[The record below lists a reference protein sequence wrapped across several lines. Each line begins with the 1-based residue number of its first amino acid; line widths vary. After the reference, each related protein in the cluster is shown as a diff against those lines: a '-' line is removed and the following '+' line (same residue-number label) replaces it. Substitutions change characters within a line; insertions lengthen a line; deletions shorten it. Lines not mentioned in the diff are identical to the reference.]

1 MKSGVVS
8 VAYARI
14 VHLGAGGVGK
24 SSFQRGM
31 MNKPLPDEAN
41 VNSTQMADLS
51 TFQPGQSG
59 ASRDVSTHT
68 AKGGSV
74 SGGYWVPVT
83 EDDETNELVGLVRL
97 VYDVSSGET
106 ESLRVVKLI
115 QVGITLAASRLSR
128 TRSSPEISEAQKI
141 IEEIIEIAK
150 QHPEIQAPE
159 SEVFLY
165 VWDCG
170 GQQVFLCILPVFLT
184 SKSMFFLMFDA
195 SKDLHKPCLSLSHH
209 QGHATEQVLE
219 QSTIELLLQWM
230 SCIDATLTDK
240 SAYES
245 ITKMPEYPRILPVG
259 THGDDP
265 TVQANKERILEQ
277 LYTEYK
283 DKEYAHLVCDK
294 GVIIDNT
301 TAGQENADPGYR
313 RVLQIVNDFA
323 CSSEMK
329 VDTPLTWVLFRKVL
343 RRMAKNKPYFTLKEV
358 VAVAEACT
366 IPRDSVPSV
375 LKFYHDLA
383 VFLHYDKIPSL
394 SSIVI
399 ADPQWLIKQI
409 AKLLALEGFEKVRAP
424 RLWDILRNHGILVEA
439 LYAEIWKTSTEDEL
453 NPCLPPQ
460 SIVDLLE
467 HFLLVAP
474 VNTRGKVHN
483 LKGKEYFV
491 PSVLPPLPTTPQA
504 PQQEKSLSSSTRN
517 NAPSDPPSHER
528 RPSTPNDTPPS
539 HERRPSTPYYKPP
552 DSPSHVR
559 NPSTQNDGPSNPPLH
574 KGLSDPPSYDR
585 RAAPL
590 HLVFPDIKYLPPG
603 FFTRLATAL
612 PKKKAYDIAFGHG
625 IYRNRV
631 SFTLGQSGSK
641 IDTLTISE
649 CKHSIQIDLVR
660 EKPRESGNPIFPD
673 ICQEVIVTIQKGLT
687 DQISQWFPGI
697 KMAFAFSCDHC
708 KTNNPHTPEHFV
720 LLESE
725 YTTKSC
731 LLCQE
736 DKIYE
741 QKKDQKKWLKI
752 AKVCIS

>member
-106 ESLRVVKLI
+106 ESLRVVKWI
-115 QVGITLAASRLSR
+115 QVGIALAASRLSR
-128 TRSSPEISEAQKI
+128 TGSNPEISEAQKI
-141 IEEIIEIAK
+141 IEEIIELAK

-170 GQQVFLCILPVFLT
+170 GQQVFLCILPAFLT

-195 SKDLHKPCLSLSHH
+195 RKDLHERCLSLSHY
-209 QGHATEQVLE
+209 QGHATQQVLE

-240 SAYES
+240 SANES

-265 TVQANKERILEQ
+265 TVRANKDSILEQ

-283 DKEYAHLVCDK
+283 DKEYAHLVRDK

-301 TAGQENADPGYR
+301 TAGRENADPGYR

-323 CSSEMK
+323 CNNEMK

-366 IPRDSVPSV
+366 IPKDSVPSV

-399 ADPQWLIKQI
+399 SDPQWLIKQI
-409 AKLLALEGFEKVRAP
+409 AKLLALEGFEKEGAP
-424 RLWDILRNHGILVEA
+424 TLWDTLRNCGILVEA
-439 LYAEIWKTSTEDEL
+439 LYAEIWKASTADEL
-453 NPCLPPQ
+453 NPLPPQ
-460 SIVDLLE
+460 SIVDLLK
-467 HFLLVAP
+467 HFLIVAP
-474 VNTRGKVHN
+474 VNTCGKVHN

-491 PSVLPPLPTTPQA
+491 PSVLPPLPA
-504 PQQEKSLSSSTRN
+504 
-517 NAPSDPPSHER
+517 
-528 RPSTPNDTPPS
+528 
-539 HERRPSTPYYKPP
+539 
-552 DSPSHVR
+552 
-559 NPSTQNDGPSNPPLH
+559 TQNGASTDIPSCE
-574 KGLSDPPSYDR
+574 R
-585 RAAPL
+585 RAASL

-612 PKKKAYDIAFGHG
+612 STKKGCDIAFGHG

-631 SFTLGQSGSK
+631 SFTLGQSGSN

-649 CKHSIQIDLVR
+649 CKHSIQINLVR

-673 ICQEVIVTIQKGLT
+673 ICQKVMGAVQRCFT
-687 DQISQWFPGI
+687 DQVSQWFPGI

-708 KTNNPHTPEHFV
+708 KTSNPHTPEHFV
-720 LLESE
+720 LLKSE

-731 LLCQE
+731 LRCQE

-741 QKKDQKKWLKI
+741 LNKDQKNWLKI
-752 AKVCIS
+752 AIPKVRIILVRCVHIMCIWSFSSMVPLVQYQFLRLMVLLKSLRKILRNWLISKMPWK

>member
-24 SSFQRGM
+24 SSFQCGM

-41 VNSTQMADLS
+41 VNSTQMADLR
-51 TFQPGQSG
+51 TFQPGQGG

-74 SGGYWVPVT
+74 NGGYWVPVT

-97 VYDVSSGET
+97 VYDVRHGET
-106 ESLRVVKLI
+106 ESSRFVKWI
-115 QVGITLAASRLSR
+115 QVGIALAASHLFR
-128 TRSSPEISEAQKI
+128 TRNNLQKSEAQKI
-141 IEEIIEIAK
+141 IEEIIELAK

-170 GQQVFLCILPVFLT
+170 GQQVFLCILPAFLT

-195 SKDLHKPCLSLSHH
+195 RKDLHERCLSLSHY
-209 QGHATEQVLE
+209 QGHATQQVLE

-240 SAYES
+240 SANES
-245 ITKMPEYPRILPVG
+245 ISEYPRILPVG

-265 TVQANKERILEQ
+265 TVQANKESILEQ

-283 DKEYAHLVCDK
+283 DKDYAHLVCDK

-301 TAGQENADPGYR
+301 TAGQGENADPGYK
-313 RVLQIVNDFA
+313 RVLQIVNEFA
-323 CSSEMK
+323 CSNEMK

-343 RRMAKNKPYFTLKEV
+343 RKMAKNKPYFTLKEV

-366 IPRDSVPSV
+366 IPKDSVSSV

-460 SIVDLLE
+460 SIINLLE
-467 HFLLVAP
+467 HFLIVAP
-474 VNTRGKVHN
+474 INTHGKVHN

-491 PSVLPPLPTTPQA
+491 PSVLPPFPTTPQA
-504 PQQEKSLSSSTRN
+504 PQQERSLSSSNRN
-517 NAPSDPPSHER
+517 NAPSDSPL
-528 RPSTPNDTPPS
+528 
-539 HERRPSTPYYKPP
+539 HERRPSTPYYTPP

-559 NPSTQNDGPSNPPLH
+559 NPSTQNDGPSNPPSH
-574 KGLSDPPSYDR
+574 EGLSDPPSYDR

-612 PKKKAYDIAFGHG
+612 STEKGYDIAFGHG

-649 CKHSIQIDLVR
+649 CKHSVQVDLVR
-660 EKPRESGNPIFPD
+660 EKPRESDDPIFPD
-673 ICQEVIVTIQKGLT
+673 LCQEVMGTIQKCFN
-687 DQISQWFPGI
+687 DQVSQWFPGI

-708 KTNNPHTPEHFV
+708 KTRNPHTPEHFV
-720 LLESE
+720 LLKSD
-725 YTTKSC
+725 YTTKSR

-741 QKKDQKKWLKI
+741 LNKDQKNWLII
-752 AKVCIS
+752 AIPKVRIILVRCVHITCV

>member
-1 MKSGVVS
+1 MCVCICVANYREALKSGVVS

-51 TFQPGQSG
+51 TFQHG
-59 ASRDVSTHT
+59 DVSMHT
-68 AKGGSV
+68 VNA
-74 SGGYWVPVT
+74 SGGYWIPVT
-83 EDDETNELVGLVRL
+83 EDDETNELVGLMCL
-97 VYDVSSGET
+97 VYNRREPESSYA
-106 ESLRVVKLI
+106 RIRKLI
-115 QVGITLAASRLSR
+115 DILGTNFMGLFR
-128 TRSSPEISEAQKI
+128 TNSPKSEAQKV
-141 IEEIIEIAK
+141 IEEIIESAK

-165 VWDCG
+165 VWDCA
-170 GQQVFLCILPVFLT
+170 GQQVFLCILPAFLT
-184 SKSMFFLMFDA
+184 PKSMFFLMFDA

-209 QGHATEQVLE
+209 QGRATEQVLE

-240 SAYES
+240 SANES
-245 ITKMPEYPRILPVG
+245 TTKMPEYPRILPVG

-283 DKEYAHLVCDK
+283 DKEYAHLVRDK

-323 CSSEMK
+323 CSNEVK

-343 RRMAKNKPYFTLKEV
+343 RRMAKNKPYIMLEEV

-366 IPRDSVPSV
+366 IPEDSVPSV

-394 SSIVI
+394 SSIVV

-409 AKLLALEGFEKVRAP
+409 AKLLALEGFEKEGAP
-424 RLWDILRNHGILVEA
+424 RLWNILRNRGILVEA
-439 LYAEIWKTSTEDEL
+439 LYAEIWKASTADEL
-453 NPCLPPQ
+453 NPLPPQ
-460 SIVDLLE
+460 SIVDLLK
-467 HFLLVAP
+467 HFLIVAP
-474 VNTRGKVHN
+474 VNTRGKVHD

-491 PSVLPPLPTTPQA
+491 PSVLPPLPATKKGA
-504 PQQEKSLSSSTRN
+504 SI
-517 NAPSDPPSHER
+517 PSCE
-528 RPSTPNDTPPS
+528 
-539 HERRPSTPYYKPP
+539 
-552 DSPSHVR
+552 
-559 NPSTQNDGPSNPPLH
+559 
-574 KGLSDPPSYDR
+574 R

-603 FFTRLATAL
+603 FFTRLATTL
-612 PKKKAYDIAFGHG
+612 SQEHDYDIAFGHG

-641 IDTLTISE
+641 LDTLIISE

-673 ICQEVIVTIQKGLT
+673 LCQEVIVTIQKCFT
-687 DQISQWFPGI
+687 DQVSQWFPGI
-697 KMAFAFSCDHC
+697 EMAFAFLCDHC
-708 KTNNPHTPEHFV
+708 KTRNPRIPKHLV
-720 LLESE
+720 LLEFE

-731 LLCQE
+731 LRCQE
-736 DKIYE
+736 DKIYK
-741 QKKDQKKWLKI
+741 QNKDQKNWLKI
-752 AKVCIS
+752 AKVRISYNYIFTCTL

>member
-51 TFQPGQSG
+51 TFQPGQGG

-97 VYDVSSGET
+97 VYDVRHGET
-106 ESLRVVKLI
+106 ESSRFVKWI
-115 QVGITLAASRLSR
+115 QAFAISHFFH
-128 TRSSPEISEAQKI
+128 TRSSPEISEAQRI
-141 IEEIIEIAK
+141 IEEIIELAK

-170 GQQVFLCILPVFLT
+170 GQQVFLCILPAFLT

-195 SKDLHKPCLSLSHH
+195 RKDLHERCLSLSHH
-209 QGHATEQVLE
+209 QGHATQQVLE

-240 SAYES
+240 NANES

-265 TVQANKERILEQ
+265 TVQVNKERILEL

-283 DKEYAHLVCDK
+283 DKDYAYLVREK

-301 TAGQENADPGYR
+301 TAGQGENADPGYR

-323 CSSEMK
+323 CSNEVK

-343 RRMAKNKPYFTLKEV
+343 RRMAKNKPYVTLKEV

-366 IPRDSVPSV
+366 IPEDSVPSV

-409 AKLLALEGFEKVRAP
+409 AKLLALEGFEKEGAP
-424 RLWDILRNHGILVEA
+424 RLWDILRNRGILVEA
-439 LYAEIWKTSTEDEL
+439 LYAEIWKASTADEL
-453 NPCLPPQ
+453 DPLPPQ
-460 SIVDLLE
+460 SIVDLLK
-467 HFLLVAP
+467 HFLIVAP

-491 PSVLPPLPTTPQA
+491 PSVLPPLP
-504 PQQEKSLSSSTRN
+504 
-517 NAPSDPPSHER
+517 
-528 RPSTPNDTPPS
+528 
-539 HERRPSTPYYKPP
+539 
-552 DSPSHVR
+552 V
-559 NPSTQNDGPSNPPLH
+559 TQNGVSTDIPSL
-574 KGLSDPPSYDR
+574 KR

-612 PKKKAYDIAFGHG
+612 STEKGYSIAFGHG

-649 CKHSIQIDLVR
+649 CKHSVQIDFVR
-660 EKPRESGNPIFPD
+660 EKPRESGNPIFID
-673 ICQEVIVTIQKGLT
+673 LCQKVIVTIQRCFT
-687 DQISQWFPGI
+687 DQVSQWFPGI
-697 KMAFAFSCDHC
+697 KMAFAFSCDQC
-708 KTNNPHTPEHFV
+708 KISNPHTPAPEHLV
-720 LLESE
+720 LLDSE

-731 LLCQE
+731 LRCQE

-741 QKKDQKKWLKI
+741 LNNDQKNWLKI
-752 AKVCIS
+752 AIFKVRIIIYRCLTY

>member
-1 MKSGVVS
+1 MKSLTEASLATMLCISLVVVKWMTVRHVCYIADYREALKSGVVS

-51 TFQPGQSG
+51 TFQPGQGG
-59 ASRDVSTHT
+59 ATRDVSMHT
-68 AKGGSV
+68 AKDGSI

-83 EDDETNELVGLVRL
+83 ENDETNELVGLVRL
-97 VYDVSSGET
+97 VYDVRHGET
-106 ESLRVVKLI
+106 ESSRFVKWI
-115 QVGITLAASRLSR
+115 QGGIALAASHLSH
-128 TRSSPEISEAQKI
+128 TGSSPEISEAQKI
-141 IEEIIEIAK
+141 IEEIIELAK

-170 GQQVFLCILPVFLT
+170 GQQVFLCILPAFLT

-195 SKDLHKPCLSLSHH
+195 RKDLHERCLSLSHH
-209 QGHATEQVLE
+209 QGHATQQVLE

-240 SAYES
+240 SANES

-265 TVQANKERILEQ
+265 SVQANKESILEQ

-283 DKEYAHLVCDK
+283 DKEYAHLVCEK

-301 TAGQENADPGYR
+301 TAGQGENADPGYR
-313 RVLQIVNDFA
+313 RVFQIVNDFA
-323 CSSEMK
+323 CSNEMK
-329 VDTPLTWVLFRKVL
+329 VNTPLTWVLFRKVL

-394 SSIVI
+394 SSTVI

-424 RLWDILRNHGILVEA
+424 RLWDILRNRGILVEA
-439 LYAEIWKTSTEDEL
+439 LYAEIWKASTADEL

-460 SIVDLLE
+460 SIVDLLK
-467 HFLLVAP
+467 HFLIVAP
-474 VNTRGKVHN
+474 VNIHGKVHN

-491 PSVLPPLPTTPQA
+491 PSVLPPLP
-504 PQQEKSLSSSTRN
+504 
-517 NAPSDPPSHER
+517 
-528 RPSTPNDTPPS
+528 
-539 HERRPSTPYYKPP
+539 
-552 DSPSHVR
+552 V
-559 NPSTQNDGPSNPPLH
+559 TQNGASTDIPSLE
-574 KGLSDPPSYDR
+574 R

-603 FFTRLATAL
+603 FFTRLATTL
-612 PKKKAYDIAFGHG
+612 SQEHDYDIAFGHG

-631 SFTLGQSGSK
+631 SFTLGQSGAK

-649 CKHSIQIDLVR
+649 CKHSVQVDLVR
-660 EKPRESGNPIFPD
+660 EKPRESGNPIFID
-673 ICQEVIVTIQKGLT
+673 LCQKVIVTIQRCFT
-687 DQISQWFPGI
+687 DQVSQWFPGI

-708 KTNNPHTPEHFV
+708 RTSNPHTPEHLV

-731 LLCQE
+731 LRCQE
-736 DKIYE
+736 DKICE
-741 QKKDQKKWLKI
+741 LNKDQKNWLKI
-752 AKVCIS
+752 AIPKVRIIIYRCLTY